1 MRWVGSLGDFG
12 ALTKRS
18 AARRAEAADGIG
30 DFCEGDWGHGRWP
43 AAAWVG
49 GSGRALVSPCV
60 IGFLVDR
67 NLKGQ
72 YLV

>member
-1 MRWVGSLGDFG
+1 LRWAGSSGYFG
-12 ALTKRS
+12 TLTKKS
-18 AARRAEAADGIG
+18 AARRAKATDGIG
-30 DFCEGDWGHGRWP
+30 DFCGGDGGHGRWP

-49 GSGRALVSPCV
+49 GLGHALVSPCV
-60 IGFLVDR
+60 RGFLEDR

>member
-1 MRWVGSLGDFG
+1 MRWVGSSGDFG
-12 ALTKRS
+12 TLTKRS
-18 AARRAEAADGIG
+18 AARRAEATGRIG
-30 DFCEGDWGHGRWP
+30 DFCGGDGGHGRWP
-43 AAAWVG
+43 TAAWVG